1 MPCSHKQAQK
11 RLESDRARVHKLF
24 PFCRLC
30 VDRRVE
36 NSGLQPL
43 HLLLDQDSGTK
54 GLAVCPGRD
63 ESLIK
68 APLLRRLFR
77 AFPVSIAALCS
88 GPTVM
93 VISHIA
99 QKYKR
104 NAGTTGVL
112 CARRAIQPR
121 PQGRGKPA

>member
-1 MPCSHKQAQK
+1 MPCNPTQACK
-11 RLESDRARVHKLF
+11 RLEPDRVHVHKLF
-24 PFCRLC
+24 PFCRQRA
-30 VDRRVE
+30 DQRVE

-43 HLLLDQDSGTK
+43 HLLPDQDSGTK

-68 APLLRRLFR
+68 ASLVRRLFR
-77 AFPVSIAALCS
+77 AFPVSTDALRS
-88 GPTVM
+88 RPTVM
-93 VISHIA
+93 VISHLA

-104 NAGTTGVL
+104 NAGTTDVL

-121 PQGRGKPA
+121 SQGRGKPA